1 MQCPYDYD
9 GDTTPSFECEI
20 PADEEVVWMLI
31 AMMAFITCFCVFYHK
46 DKTMPVRL
54 IFLFKLVPTV

>member
-54 IFLFKLVPTV
+54 IFF